1 MSSLYLTSIRNQGA
15 SFLQSLENNLKETE
29 NAEDLKNLA
38 RYWVDSCIL
47 LVDPAILACRDVPLL
62 QPYGL
67 FISIE
72 FSRRFQTD
80 ALKVSNLILNK
91 TCDFH
96 CKVQTIASLL
106 VEFSQPPVRF

>member
-15 SFLQSLENNLKETE
+15 SFMQSLEDKLKSFE
-29 NAEDLKNLA
+29 NTEDLKNLA

-80 ALKVSNLILNK
+80 AIKVSEIILNK
-91 TCDFH
+91 DCTFN
-96 CKVQTIASLL
+96 CKVQTIANLL